1 MDIQVAFLPGGHPT
15 LMNYYPGIGID
26 AANAWYA
33 GVHDAILWASSGA
46 SQVAVRAH
54 PWATGYTFSGII
66 TAGPNLVI
74 PSCPAGYFADNTY
87 APWNTSYTNAYTDNK
102 NRAIMVHELGH
113 AMGLAHVDY
122 DARCSAIMDK
132 NVDPDF
138 DYCQTYAPKWDDVF
152 GIQALY

>member
-1 MDIQVAFLPGGHPT
+1 MNGQRPACLQAAATFVMGAASAPDALNGTSGSRVA
-15 LMNYYPGIGID
+15 
-26 AANAWYA
+26 
-33 GVHDAILWASSGA
+33 ASVTSSIA
-46 SQVAVRAH
+46 Q
-54 PWATGYTFSGII
+54 
-66 TAGPNLVI
+66 N
-74 PSCPAGYFADNTY
+74 SCPTGYFADNTY
-87 APWNTSYTNAYTDNK
+87 AQWNTSYTNVYTDNK

-122 DARCSAIMDK
+122 DAMCSAIMDK